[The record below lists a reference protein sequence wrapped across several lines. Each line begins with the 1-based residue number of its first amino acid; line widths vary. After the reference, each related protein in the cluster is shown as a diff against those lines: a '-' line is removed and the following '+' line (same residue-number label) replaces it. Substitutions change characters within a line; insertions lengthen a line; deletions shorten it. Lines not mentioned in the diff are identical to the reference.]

1 MGNSKAK
8 EKGLTPKKLPKYAQK
23 AVGKM
28 AINSKG
34 EGSVVI
40 IVIVNDFLH
49 L

>member
-8 EKGLTPKKLPKYAQK
+8 EKGLTPKKLPKYAPK

-28 AINSKG
+28 ASKSKG
-34 EGSVVI
+34 EGTGVI